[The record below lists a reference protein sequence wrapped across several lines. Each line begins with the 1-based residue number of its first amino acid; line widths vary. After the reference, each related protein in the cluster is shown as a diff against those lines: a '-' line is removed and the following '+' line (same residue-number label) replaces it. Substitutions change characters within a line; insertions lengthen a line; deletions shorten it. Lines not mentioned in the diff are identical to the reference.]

1 MHQPFVFPVVDVCH
15 ACRCVCVYSLN
26 RSSSLTPHPTPRTP
40 QVSGIINPSP
50 EILRAPVSGA
60 PCVIYDVIAWE
71 YVDAGSP
78 GAVDCDEEG
87 VEKGEG
93 FDNEGLEE
101 KTKPTL
107 ADGGIVGFRNKIWV
121 KRFEETRTADF
132 YLSDPNYSA
141 ATHPDGPK
149 VFVPARGPQG
159 GSDGHLLAMDFHPLR
174 KDSTRRGMLTIYFS
188 GTELVIPHN
197 ITELGA
203 RHGFVHARSR
213 RRVMRYEER
222 AYCVGDPVAL
232 MGVVGKGADPFAK
245 PMPVMTPVSYCAP
258 FSASLAVVLS
268 YTTGHLCSIPCYP
281 IGCRC
286 NCCTQP
292 ITNRSSRPI
301 HPPSL
306 FQKNRC

>member
-1 MHQPFVFPVVDVCH
+1 MLIQLHSFLLCCMC
-15 ACRCVCVYSLN
+15 ACVLYYV
-26 RSSSLTPHPTPRTP
+26 SLTAIHP

-71 YVDAGSP
+71 YVDAGSSM
-78 GAVDCDEEG
+78 AVDCDEEG
-87 VEKGEG
+87 VVQGDG
-93 FDNEGLEE
+93 FDNEGLFE
-101 KTKPTL
+101 KTKLTE
-107 ADGGIVGFRNKIWV
+107 GGVVPGFRNRVWV

-132 YLSDPNYSA
+132 YLSDPNHSA

-149 VFVPARGPQG
+149 IFVPSRGPQG
-159 GSDGHLLAMDFHPLR
+159 GSDGHMLAMDFHPLR
-174 KDSTRRGMLTIYFS
+174 KNSTRRGMLTIYFS

-222 AYCVGDPVAL
+222 CYCVGDPVAL

-245 PMPVMTPVSYCAP
+245 PCPVMTPVSHTSHQ
-258 FSASLAVVLS
+258 SASELFCTRRS
-268 YTTGHLCSIPCYP
+268 LCSMCASLVPPLLTPLTHPLVTRPTTIAH
-281 IGCRC
+281 RC
-286 NCCTQP
+286 ST
-292 ITNRSSRPI
+292 RSCHWPTTS
-301 HPPSL
+301 
-306 FQKNRC
+306 C

>member
-1 MHQPFVFPVVDVCH
+1 MLL
-15 ACRCVCVYSLN
+15 CVCV
-26 RSSSLTPHPTPRTP
+26 RLTPRPSPFALP

-71 YVDAGSP
+71 YVDAGSA

-93 FDNEGLEE
+93 FDNEGLED
-101 KTKPTL
+101 KANKQAL
-107 ADGGIVGFRNKIWV
+107 AEGGAGTGIVGFRNKIWV

-132 YLSDPNYSA
+132 YLSDPNYSS

-149 VFVPARGPQG
+149 MFVPARGPQG

-174 KDSTRRGMLTIYFS
+174 KNSTRRGMLTIYFS

-245 PMPVMTPVSYCAP
+245 PMPVMTPVS
-258 FSASLAVVLS
+258 
-268 YTTGHLCSIPCYP
+268 H
-281 IGCRC
+281 
-286 NCCTQP
+286 
-292 ITNRSSRPI
+292 SRAHSPT
-301 HPPSL
+301 
-306 FQKNRC
+306 RW